1 MIYLPSDLL
10 NKAENEHR
18 VRDLLER
25 SSKDVAFEWER
36 TDRKT
41 IKDELEAMGEDN
53 VLDAFQKGMFSR

>member
-10 NKAENEHR
+10 NKAENERR

-25 SSKDVAFEWER
+25 SSNDVAFEWER
-36 TDRKT
+36 TDKKT
-41 IKDELEAMGEDN
+41 IKDELEAMGEDK

>member
-10 NKAENEHR
+10 NKAENEHL

-25 SSKDVAFEWER
+25 SSRDVAFEWER

-41 IKDELEAMGEDN
+41 IKDELEAMGEDK
-53 VLDAFQKGMFSR
+53 VLDAFQKGMISR